1 MLPEGLLAAVG
12 QETKSR
18 VQCVVRDVEKAG
30 VERGNVHSVPTTP
43 IFWTVCMGFLLI
55 IPQQRC
61 LELPT
66 GLAHPIFKFLTI
78 SALPELKIVD
88 LSVSTSP
95 GDCLIYLSLGAIH
108 GWQVYYMRPNLS
120 VFKDDSG
127 GSLFVLFFCLL
138 SLSLSLY
145 LLCVVGG
152 AACNFFM
159 LTFFSYFYFF
169 LILFVEWPSLFKDEK
184 NK

>member
-1 MLPEGLLAAVG
+1 M
-12 QETKSR
+12 
-18 VQCVVRDVEKAG
+18 
-30 VERGNVHSVPTTP
+30 PTTP

-120 VFKDDSG
+120 VFKENSG

-138 SLSLSLY
+138 SLSLSLSVACFIQH
-145 LLCVVGG
+145 LSSFLSVACFIQHQSSFWGPPRASRPEVCVSSSTIHHSGLHLGQVGQKR
-152 AACNFFM
+152 ADCR
-159 LTFFSYFYFF
+159 
-169 LILFVEWPSLFKDEK
+169 D
-184 NK
+184 